1 MSKSFSE
8 DPMFQQAL
16 AFAKSPVT
24 RRTVLAGAGATSI
37 AAFLAACA
45 KPGGSNTKTL
55 TPATDVSATEK
66 VVTWDNW
73 PYYIDGES
81 DQSFPTIK
89 AFEAQTGIKVTYNI
103 NVDDNNSYFARVK
116 NQLMAGKDTGAD
128 TMCLTDWMIARL
140 IDNGYVQ
147 ALDYT
152 NIPNALPTA
161 NLDPAFDGAAGH
173 FGDFD
178 PGRKFSLPW
187 KGIIAAIGY
196 HKVNYKKLTGKD
208 APTSVADLWAPEL
221 KGKVEVLSEMRDTLG
236 IMMMADGIDIAKFTS
251 DDFYNTLDKLK
262 AQVVGKQIRNVKG
275 NSYIDD
281 FNDAG
286 DAVAGIIWAG
296 DLIGKNIEVGND
308 NLGVVLLD
316 SGSTFACDNFVI
328 PMGSPHAANAEKIM
342 NYYFEPAVAAKL
354 ALAGVNYVPPVKGT
368 KELVI
373 SQNPSLGNNELMFPS
388 ADTYKN
394 KLHNFRP
401 LTPKEDKE
409 FSTAWS
415 DVISGVA

>member
-1 MSKSFSE
+1 MNKSFSE

-24 RRTVLAGAGATSI
+24 RRTVLAGAGATSV

-45 KPGGSNTKTL
+45 KPGGSTQGL
-55 TPATDVSATEK
+55 TPATDVSDTEK
-66 VVTWDNW
+66 TVVWDNW

-128 TMCLTDWMIARL
+128 TVCLTDWMVSRL
-140 IDNGYVQ
+140 ITNGYVQ
-147 ALDYT
+147 PLDYA
-152 NIPNALPTA
+152 NMPNVTA
-161 NLDPAFDGAAGH
+161 NLDPAFNGAAGS
-173 FGDFD
+173 FGSFD

-196 HKVNYKKLTGKD
+196 HKANYKKLTGKD
-208 APTSVADLWAPEL
+208 APTSVEDLWAPEL

-236 IMMMADGIDIAKFTS
+236 IMMMADGIDIASFTA

-262 AQVVGKQIRNVKG
+262 AQVVAKQIRNVKG

-296 DLIGKNIEVGND
+296 DLIGKNIELGND
-308 NLGVVLLD
+308 ALGVVLLD

-328 PMGSPHAANAEKIM
+328 PMGSPHATNAEKIM
-342 NYYFEPAVAAKL
+342 NYYFDPEVAAKL
-354 ALAGVNYVPPVKGT
+354 ALAGVNYVPAVAGT
-368 KELVI
+368 KEIVVA
-373 SQNPSLGNNELMFPS
+373 SNPSLGNNELMFPS
-388 ADTYKN
+388 ADTYAN
-394 KLHNFRP
+394 KLHSFRP
-401 LTPKEDKE
+401 LTPKEDNE

>member
-45 KPGGSNTKTL
+45 KPGGSSTKTL

-128 TMCLTDWMIARL
+128 TMCLTDWMISRL
-140 IDNGYVQ
+140 ITNGYVQ
-147 ALDYT
+147 PLDYA
-152 NIPNALPTA
+152 NMPNVTA

-208 APTSVADLWAPEL
+208 APTSVADLWAPE
-221 KGKVEVLSEMRDTLG
+221 
-236 IMMMADGIDIAKFTS
+236 
-251 DDFYNTLDKLK
+251 
-262 AQVVGKQIRNVKG
+262 
-275 NSYIDD
+275 
-281 FNDAG
+281 
-286 DAVAGIIWAG
+286 
-296 DLIGKNIEVGND
+296 
-308 NLGVVLLD
+308 
-316 SGSTFACDNFVI
+316 
-328 PMGSPHAANAEKIM
+328 
-342 NYYFEPAVAAKL
+342 
-354 ALAGVNYVPPVKGT
+354 
-368 KELVI
+368 
-373 SQNPSLGNNELMFPS
+373 
-388 ADTYKN
+388 
-394 KLHNFRP
+394 
-401 LTPKEDKE
+401 
-409 FSTAWS
+409 
-415 DVISGVA
+415 

>member
-1 MSKSFSE
+1 MNKSFSE

-16 AFAKSPVT
+16 AFAKRPVT
-24 RRTVLAGAGATSI
+24 RRTVLAGAGATSV

-45 KPGGSNTKTL
+45 KPGGANTKTL

-89 AFEAQTGIKVTYNI
+89 AFEAESGIKVTYNI

-147 ALDYT
+147 ALDYA
-152 NIPNALPTA
+152 NMPNVSA
-161 NLDPAFDGAAGH
+161 NLDPAFDGSAGN

-196 HKVNYKKLTGKD
+196 HKGNYKKLTGKD
-208 APTSVADLWAPEL
+208 APTSVEDLWAPEL

-236 IMMMADGIDIAKFTS
+236 IMMMGDGIDIAKFTS

-262 AQVVGKQIRNVKG
+262 GHVVSKQIRNVKG

-286 DAVAGIIWAG
+286 DAVAGIVWAG

-328 PMGSPHAANAEKIM
+328 PMGSPHAANAEAVM
-342 NYYFEPAVAAKL
+342 NYYFDPAVAAKL
-354 ALAGVNYVPPVKGT
+354 ALAGVNYVPAVTGT
-368 KELVI
+368 RDLVI
-373 SQNPSLGNNELMFPS
+373 AQDASLGNNELMFPS
-388 ADTYKN
+388 AETYAT
-394 KLHNFRP
+394 KLKNFRP
-401 LTPKEDKE
+401 LTAKEDNE

>member
-1 MSKSFSE
+1 MNKSFSE

-24 RRTVLAGAGATSI
+24 RRTVLAGAGATSV

-45 KPGGSNTKTL
+45 KPGGSTQGL
-55 TPATDVSATEK
+55 TPATDVSDTEK
-66 VVTWDNW
+66 TVVWDNW

-128 TMCLTDWMIARL
+128 TVCLTDWMVSRL
-140 IDNGYVQ
+140 ITNGYVQ
-147 ALDYT
+147 PLDYA
-152 NIPNALPTA
+152 NMPNVTA
-161 NLDPAFDGAAGH
+161 NLDPAFNGAAGS
-173 FGDFD
+173 FGSFD

-196 HKVNYKKLTGKD
+196 HKANYKKLTGKD
-208 APTSVADLWAPEL
+208 APTSVEDLWAPEL

-236 IMMMADGIDIAKFTS
+236 IMMMADGIDIANFTA

-262 AQVVGKQIRNVKG
+262 AQVVAKQIRNVKG

-286 DAVAGIIWAG
+286 DAVDGIIWAG
-296 DLIGKNIEVGND
+296 DLIGKNIELGND
-308 NLGVVLLD
+308 ALGVVLLD

-328 PMGSPHAANAEKIM
+328 PMGSPHATNAEKIM
-342 NYYFEPAVAAKL
+342 NYYFDPEVAAKL
-354 ALAGVNYVPPVKGT
+354 ALAGVNYVPAVAGT
-368 KELVI
+368 KEIVVA
-373 SQNPSLGNNELMFPS
+373 QNPSLGNNELMFPS
-388 ADTYKN
+388 ADTYAN
-394 KLHNFRP
+394 KLHSFRP
-401 LTPKEDKE
+401 LTPKEDNE